1 MSQKVSVALH
11 TLGCKLNQAETETL
25 AGQLI
30 EAGCQLVAFGEEADV
45 YIVNTCTVTH
55 VADRKSRHLLRMA
68 RRRNPDALVVATG
81 CYAQRS
87 PQELAQI
94 AQLVLNNEQK
104 AHIVE
109 LVGEKLGFSPGAK
122 GKFIFGVD
130 GRVRALV
137 KVQDGCDDFCS
148 YCIVPR
154 VRGRENCLP
163 VDEVIGEVKAR
174 VAAGYREVV
183 LTGTKIGSYSYDGVS
198 LKQLVER
205 ILGET
210 SVERLRLSSLQP
222 QEISTGLISLWR
234 DRRLCP
240 HFHLA
245 LQSGSGS
252 VLGRMRRRYC
262 IDDYQRVM
270 SLIKEAVP
278 DAAITT
284 DVIVGFPGES
294 DSEFEDGYR
303 FCGETGF
310 ANMHVFPFSLRPGT
324 LAAKMPGQVEEGL
337 KKVRGHKM
345 LELARRS
352 ANRFRERFLGQVME
366 VLWEKETSLGSGVYS
381 GLTGNYIRAFTKS
394 DVSLT
399 NRVVPVKLLEM
410 RGQGVWGE
418 LAK

>member
-25 AGQLI
+25 AGQFI
-30 EAGCQLVAFGEEADV
+30 EAGYQLVAFGEEADV

-109 LVGEKLGFSPGAK
+109 LVGEKLGFLSGAK

-163 VDEVIGEVKAR
+163 VDEVIEEVRAR

-183 LTGTKIGSYSYDGVS
+183 LTGTKIGSYSYDGVN

-245 LQSGSGS
+245 LQSGNGS

-262 IDDYQRVM
+262 IDDYQRAM

-303 FCGETGF
+303 FCGEAGF

-324 LAAKMPGQVEEGL
+324 LAARMPGQVEEGL
-337 KKVRGHKM
+337 RKERGHKM

-352 ANRFRERFLGQVME
+352 VNRFRERFLGQTME

-381 GLTGNYIRAFTKS
+381 GLTGNYIRVFTKS

-418 LAK
+418 LTK